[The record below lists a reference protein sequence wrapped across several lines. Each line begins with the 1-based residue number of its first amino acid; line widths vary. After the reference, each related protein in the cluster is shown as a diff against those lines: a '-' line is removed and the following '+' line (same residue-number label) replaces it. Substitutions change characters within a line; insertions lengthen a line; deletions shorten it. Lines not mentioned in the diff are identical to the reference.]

1 MPGPVKTPVENM
13 IAQNDIKPGNELW
26 TCYLGSVKDAQ
37 DPDKGESFFTFGAID
52 QAPIEASGQGIHYV
66 TIDNSKGFWK
76 FDSPTATVN
85 GQTIP
90 LQGNTAI
97 ADTGTTL
104 IMASDD
110 LCQAIYGQI
119 QGAVLDE
126 QQGGWIFPADIPIDQ
141 LPQVRVAVG
150 DKLFNVEK
158 EHLAFA
164 PVDDSGSMT
173 YGGIQPRGN
182 LGFDIFGDTF
192 LLGVYAVSSP
202 FSFSVLTD

>member
-1 MPGPVKTPVENM
+1 M
-13 IAQNDIKPGNELW
+13 IAQKDIKPGNELW
-26 TCYLGSVKDAQ
+26 TVYLGSVKDAQ

-52 QAPIEASGQGIHYV
+52 QAPIEASGQEVHYV
-66 TIDNSKGFWK
+66 PIDNSQGFWT
-76 FDSPTATVN
+76 FNSPAATVN

-90 LQGNTAI
+90 LRGNTAI

-141 LPQVRVAVG
+141 LPQVSVAVG
-150 DKLFNVEK
+150 GKHFNIEK

-164 PVDDSGSMT
+164 PVDGSGSMT

-182 LGFDIFGDTF
+182 LPFDIFGDTF
-192 LLGVYAVSSP
+192 LLGVYAVSSLT
-202 FSFSVLTD
+202 SIDVLVS